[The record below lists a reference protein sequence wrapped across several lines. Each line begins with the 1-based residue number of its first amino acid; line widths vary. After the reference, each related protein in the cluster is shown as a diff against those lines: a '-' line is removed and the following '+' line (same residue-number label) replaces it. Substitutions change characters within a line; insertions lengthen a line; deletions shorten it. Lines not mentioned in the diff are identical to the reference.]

1 MEYFAGLDVSME
13 ETQVC
18 VVTQSLRGT
27 VIGNNYTENRGQGR
41 VYHPRPD
48 DQGEDR
54 RPPRVEC
61 P

>member
-41 VYHPRPD
+41 AYHPRPD